1 MIHALHPAGGRLA
14 GRLVALG
21 LGLLVVLGASAE
33 NAFITEG
40 LEVGVH
46 ESPSPNSAVVALIS
60 SGAVVEILERKD
72 EIARVRLEDDTVG
85 WVDARYLT
93 EQPPAAAQLRELR
106 ASIEEQNRELARA
119 RQLLRELE
127 QALALQEGKAQTAEA
142 ATAEVRAELE
152 IVQSVLAAATAENRL
167 AESEET
173 QLTSDTLREL
183 QAMAEEN
190 HQLKQVIAELEAMQ
204 AMAAEQLEKAQA
216 ALPPD
221 LDLDLDLDPAPPE
234 PESVS
239 EAQPS
244 PLAVGLL
251 EPTPDVIDVE
261 AIAEH
266 YTGILRWQVWQW
278 ILLAGA
284 LLLAFGTGAYLV
296 DWSVRRRHGGFRV

>member
-1 MIHALHPAGGRLA
+1 MIRALHPAGGRVA
-14 GRLVALG
+14 GHLVALG

-33 NAFITEG
+33 DAFITEG

-46 ESPSPNSAVVALIS
+46 ESPSPNSAVVALIG
-60 SGAVVEILERKD
+60 SGAVVEILERTD

-106 ASIEEQNRELARA
+106 ASVEEQNRELARA
-119 RQLLRELE
+119 RQLLREGE
-127 QALALQEGKAQTAEA
+127 QALELQEGRARAAEA
-142 ATAEVRAELE
+142 ATADVQAELE

-167 AESEET
+167 AEGEET

-190 HQLKQVIAELEAMQ
+190 HHFRQVIAELEAMQ
-204 AMAAEQLEKAQA
+204 AMAAEQLERAQA

-221 LDLDLDLDPAPPE
+221 LDPDPAPPE
-234 PESVS
+234 SVAEEQS
-239 EAQPS
+239 QPS
-244 PLAVGLL
+244 PLAAELL
-251 EPTPDVIDVE
+251 DPTPNVIDVE

-266 YTGILRWQVWQW
+266 YTGILRWQIWQW
-278 ILLAGA
+278 MLLAGA

-296 DWSVRRRHGGFRV
+296 DWSVRRRHAGFRV